1 MDLGSCISCVIH
13 QDHTIT
19 NVIITPTCLRACS
32 DYEPNKS
39 DDDDDS
45 LDALNM
51 ERSGSRE
58 WFGILGVKFARLTNL
73 TQLTFDGVDPD
84 DEDLEQ
90 FWGEISGCTS
100 LTSLYYTNMNLENSE
115 EILVAVS
122 PPNLSCITFQGCTI
136 PHDIGC
142 FLHQEGQEEPNK
154 FLTTLRFIECSF
166 NNTNTIREILE
177 FATELAHLTSITT
190 FWFTSCLFDTVQS
203 MCLVRC
209 LTEDRVNTGHVQIY
223 CNTIYE
229 AGNSKVEL

>member
-1 MDLGSCISCVIH
+1 MIFFIY
-13 QDHTIT
+13 TI
-19 NVIITPTCLRACS
+19 
-32 DYEPNKS
+32 
-39 DDDDDS
+39 
-45 LDALNM
+45 
-51 ERSGSRE
+51 
-58 WFGILGVKFARLTNL
+58 
-73 TQLTFDGVDPD
+73 
-84 DEDLEQ
+84 
-90 FWGEISGCTS
+90 
-100 LTSLYYTNMNLENSE
+100 
-115 EILVAVS
+115 EILKNNIIKYSDTEYFDV
-122 PPNLSCITFQGCTI
+122 LFSCITFQGCTI
-136 PHDIGC
+136 PHNIGC

-154 FLTTLRFIECSF
+154 CLTALLFIECSF